1 MQEKTF
7 EVAFA
12 WISSDP
18 WFVEKFRGRAWLQ
31 TDVLTACTCRVAYW
45 TLGAVKR
52 FNFIELD
59 LEESAFGVQ
68 LGEYL
73 GVRYCGDYFLYGSHS
88 LRIMLTLDDLV
99 QVTGG
104 GYRSGFC
111 RLDWNFHW
119 SDQLGWLCCLDYVS
133 FLLPFHGLE
142 FVHGGV
148 RFQFN
153 CVGSRQCA
161 GCLSEV
167 WELMNRS
174 PSGTWSPS
182 AVEGVITDSSLE
194 FNCSAEVVFPDPT
207 FLWLLSTIW
216 NIVVVKLL
224 LCSKDNSATATGL
237 IW

>member
-12 WISSDP
+12 WISSDL
-18 WFVEKFRGRAWLQ
+18 WFVEKFRGRAWNGCLNHLYLPSG
-31 TDVLTACTCRVAYW
+31 VLNAGSSGLISSSLIWRNPLLASSLENTLASGIVA
-45 TLGAVKR
+45 
-52 FNFIELD
+52 
-59 LEESAFGVQ
+59 
-68 LGEYL
+68 
-73 GVRYCGDYFLYGSHS
+73 DYFLYGSHS

-111 RLDWNFHW
+111 RLDWNFHL

-133 FLLPFHGLE
+133 FWLPFHGSE

-153 CVGSRQCA
+153 CVGSRQCP

-167 WELMNRS
+167 WELVKSLGNLIS
-174 PSGTWSPS
+174 LGSGGR
-182 AVEGVITDSSLE
+182 VNG
-194 FNCSAEVVFPDPT
+194 F
-207 FLWLLSTIW
+207 
-216 NIVVVKLL
+216 
-224 LCSKDNSATATGL
+224 
-237 IW
+237 